1 MYYDVC
7 VFGGCSLDR
16 MFYQKIDGSYAKN
29 SDLIVYGGKGANQAI
44 AASRAGAKTT
54 IISRIGKDETGLK
67 LIENLKYNNVDT
79 SNIEMIQGIEN
90 DYSNIYINIKDK
102 DNEIN
107 RFGNAI
113 DSFDKEMI
121 EVHQDVLLNSTIIV
135 SQLKCPIDV
144 TEKLIDFCYS
154 NHKFLILTPCRPQKL
169 IGRID
174 LIDKINVITCNRKE
188 CETIFET
195 DDIDFCVKK
204 YPNKLIVTLGSD
216 GLVYYNGERIIHMP
230 AINVMVEDT
239 TGAGDTLN
247 GNLAFLLSKGMDL
260 KHALRRAMYAS
271 TLKVQSKTA
280 QAGMPYKDELD
291 YFITKYRNRNFEYEE
306 ELNFAIGL
314 VRRAYFKI
322 KSKSSLEIQVKSDNT
337 LVTETDI
344 EIEKYLLEKIKKKYP
359 LDNFLSEEFYPNN
372 DLADRTWVID
382 PIDGTSYYVNN
393 TLFWGIQL
401 AFYDKGKTKFSI
413 IYLPKLKQFYYA
425 FSNHGAYLNN
435 NKILISSNIKDL
447 NRCIVEFGG
456 SIYKEIAEKKFYLS
470 KLIKDDQ
477 MLVSN
482 IMHINSSCVSYTNL
496 ASEKTD
502 ALIVSTKKLW
512 DIMPGEFLLEEV
524 GFLGYSMDFEGKL
537 KLFTKN
543 KKIIDLL
550 LTINNK

>member
-174 LIDKINVITCNRKE
+174 LIDRINVITCNRKE

-204 YPNKLIVTLGSD
+204 YPNKLIVTLGLD

-230 AINVMVEDT
+230 AINVVVEDT

-344 EIEKYLLEKIKKKYP
+344 EIEKYLLKKIKEKYP

-543 KKIIDLL
+543 KKIIELL